1 MKELRKAS
9 YKHEFE
15 LSHKRMGG
23 ALTIK
28 GEEGH
33 TKKKSQPVKRVARG
47 QSMRTRANDG
57 V

>member
-33 TKKKSQPVKRVARG
+33 TKKTSQPVKRVARG